1 VQGIAEGEKVERNR
15 GDVIRDS
22 PRAQEKARVAD
33 EASILKK
40 MLKERGYSDKAIKAI
55 LEWYERS
62 P

>member
-1 VQGIAEGEKVERNR
+1 MQGIAEGEKVKRNR

-22 PRAQEKARVAD
+22 PRAKEKGRVAD
-33 EASILKK
+33 EVSILK

>member
-1 VQGIAEGEKVERNR
+1 MERNR

-22 PRAQEKARVAD
+22 PRAKEKARVAD